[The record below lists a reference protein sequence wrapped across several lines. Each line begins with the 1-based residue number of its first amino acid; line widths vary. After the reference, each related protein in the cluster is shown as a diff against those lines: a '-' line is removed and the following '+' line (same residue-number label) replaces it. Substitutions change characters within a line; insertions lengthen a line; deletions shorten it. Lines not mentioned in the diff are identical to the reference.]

1 MKKVYI
7 IAAMAALVAPMAI
20 ASPQV
25 RLHSKREAFDFERVA
40 VMRSQAREVAADY
53 EWESA
58 GLCNVTDGWILAT
71 YGNSVGSQMVPSDWS
86 YNVEIER
93 AVGQNGLYR
102 LINPFSCEAYP
113 ALNNNDNPQD
123 AMLYIDA
130 RDADFVVIMPQLSG
144 FGAEMYTDATL
155 TETAIYNIVVSDF
168 DGYAMDARGYTELIP
183 TAEDKAAVKDYL
195 TGVQGASAMASK
207 LAPVEVSGQTFYYLN
222 IAPLFGYDDEE
233 EFGAYNPHDVN
244 ENFEWLPSNIVLPQG
259 SYDGVADVTVADSEA
274 APVEYYNL
282 QGVRLSEPRGLCVRK
297 QGAHVTKVLQ

>member
-71 YGNSVGSQMVPSDWS
+71 YGNSVGTQMVPSDWS

-155 TETAIYNIVVSDF
+155 TETAIYNYCCPIKVDWRN
-168 DGYAMDARGYTELIP
+168 DI
-183 TAEDKAAVKDYL
+183 
-195 TGVQGASAMASK
+195 
-207 LAPVEVSGQTFYYLN
+207 
-222 IAPLFGYDDEE
+222 
-233 EFGAYNPHDVN
+233 
-244 ENFEWLPSNIVLPQG
+244 WLG
-259 SYDGVADVTVADSEA
+259 
-274 APVEYYNL
+274 
-282 QGVRLSEPRGLCVRK
+282 C
-297 QGAHVTKVLQ
+297 